1 MDSKNEKLEI
11 RLKGFKNI
19 INANKMFY
27 ECKALISM
35 PDIIKLNLLNL
46 REKSEMFYEYDQS
59 LNIPEFLKQ

>member
-27 ECKALISM
+27 GCKALISM

-46 REKSEMFYEYDQS
+46 REKSEMFYEYD
-59 LNIPEFLKQ
+59 